1 MEYKWIALTV
11 TTIGIFMVGLDA
23 RIAIIGLPQVARQLG
38 ADAEQAIWITQSY
51 VITTTVMLLLI
62 GRLADI
68 FGRIR
73 IYSYGFAIF
82 TLGSALTSLGMNPTQ
97 VIIFRGVQGFGASLI
112 FANSI
117 AIVTDATPRRQ
128 LGLFV
133 GINQIAFRAGA
144 LLGLT
149 LSGIILSFLDWRALF
164 YINIPIGI
172 FGTVWARIRL
182 KEVAFLDKNR
192 KVDWQ
197 GFVLFAAFLVTFM
210 LALTYSTY
218 GGVADLRTAMF
229 LLPASAVFLVVFLLL
244 EKKHSTPL
252 LDLKMFK
259 IRAVSG
265 GVAAVLLNVIAWAAL
280 LLLLSVQFQIILNQT
295 PLEAGLHILPFEIA
309 FLAVGPLSGGLSDKF
324 GYVRFTVSGL
334 ILGSSALFL
343 LSTVTEATS
352 YTILSTYMVL
362 LGIGTGLFLAPNLRG
377 VMGALPMQRRGI
389 GSAMVSLFLN
399 IGLTISLNFAILFM
413 SFTVPYNIITEII
426 SSPNALNLTAAD
438 KALFFAGVK
447 NTYFALAIINAL
459 AIIPSTLQINRR
471 PKEHKQTIEPVALVE
486 G

>member
-1 MEYKWIALTV
+1 M
-11 TTIGIFMVGLDA
+11 GLDA

-172 FGTVWARIRL
+172 FGTVWARMRL
-182 KEVAFLDKNR
+182 EKVAFLDKNR

-244 EKKHSTPL
+244 ERKHSTPL

-352 YTILSTYMVL
+352 YTILSIYMVL

>member
-82 TLGSALTSLGMNPTQ
+82 TIGSALTSLGMDPTQ

-229 LLPASAVFLVVFLLL
+229 LLPASAVFLAVFLLL

>member
-1 MEYKWIALTV
+1 LEYKWIALTV

-51 VITTTVMLLLI
+51 VLTTTVMLLLI

-82 TLGSALTSLGMNPTQ
+82 TLGSALTSLGMDPTQ

-182 KEVAFLDKNR
+182 KEIAFLDKNR

-218 GGVADLRTAMF
+218 GGAADLRTAMF

-244 EKKHSTPL
+244 ERKHSTPL

-265 GVAAVLLNVIAWAAL
+265 GVAAVLLNVVAWAAL
-280 LLLLSVQFQIILNQT
+280 LLLLSVQFQLILNQT

-459 AIIPSTLQINRR
+459 AIIPSTLQIDRR